1 MVVMFTMLVE
11 EQVEVIYLVQQV
23 VDLVVEDK
31 VMEVLHLE
39 QLTLVVVEVVLH
51 QQQVLVEV
59 E

>member
-23 VDLVVEDK
+23 VGLVVEDK
-31 VMEVLHLE
+31 VMEALHLE